1 MKHGTLINRLAAG
14 AVMAVSLLMF
24 LAGCRKGLC
33 YNHFRAVAVNA
44 AWESVWERDYGRK
57 WSLGWDAARWE
68 HEYSE
73 FLPGIPEGMTM
84 LLYEDGKESSKTFF
98 GPEGGEFMINEGR
111 HSLLLYNN
119 DTRYIVFDDLAS
131 APSAKASTTTRT
143 RSSLKELHEGERTIN
158 PPDVLYGAFIQDIPE
173 VQLHECHNAD
183 VTMRPLVYT
192 YLVRFGI
199 DKGAEYVS
207 LARGALAGMAESV
220 MLRDGSTSEATATIL
235 FDCVVKDWGAE
246 ADVRS
251 FGIAGFPDKYYGR
264 ASAREGEG
272 RYTLNLEIL
281 LRNGRMI
288 SFNFDV
294 TDQMADQPRGGV
306 IEVGGIELGDEDI
319 SNGSGFDVN
328 VSDWGE
334 YEDIDL
340 PIVQ

>member
-1 MKHGTLINRLAAG
+1 M
-14 AVMAVSLLMF
+14 
-24 LAGCRKGLC
+24 
-33 YNHFRAVAVNA
+33 RAV
-44 AWESVWERDYGRK
+44 
-57 WSLGWDAARWE
+57 
-68 HEYSE
+68 
-73 FLPGIPEGMTM
+73 I
-84 LLYEDGKESSKTFF
+84 
-98 GPEGGEFMINEGR
+98 
-111 HSLLLYNN
+111 LLYNN

-264 ASAREGEG
+264 ASAREG